1 MKIIECMEIINE
13 KVEELEK
20 NYKYT
25 KCDRRREEIDIS
37 KEIFKYIW
45 VMNCI
50 AVDRQNSR

>member
-1 MKIIECMEIINE
+1 MKMIECMEIINE